1 MHFLHPLKCSLSSV
15 SFKGLAEVWLSPI
28 AMAFTYRL
36 SSPEKV
42 GAVMGMM
49 GIPIL
54 LAPALGP
61 CSLAGWLISQAGNGY
76 FLINIPIGI
85 AGTILGIRTLPR
97 IERQAVA
104 ALDKLGFILAP
115 VAFAGL
121 SYGVSQGAV
130 SWTATKTI
138 VGIAVGAAAL
148 ILFIIAELSR
158 KEPLLELRVFRSGIS
173 LAVLLCSGFHK
184 SHCLAR
190 CS

>member
-1 MHFLHPLKCSLSSV
+1 
-15 SFKGLAEVWLSPI
+15 
-28 AMAFTYRL
+28 
-36 SSPEKV
+36 
-42 GAVMGMM
+42 MGMM

-61 CSLAGWLISQAGNGY
+61 VLAGWLVDFASWKWL

-115 VAFAGL
+115 IAFAGL

-158 KEPLLELRVFRSGIS
+158 KEPLLELRVFRFRGFLSRHYC
-173 LAVLLCSGFHK
+173 AVDFTNRIVWHDVLSFRYSFSKLK
-184 SHCLAR
+184 NTAPLIR
-190 CS
+190 V